1 MRSERGSF
9 TRFIALRLLVVAAA
23 CRTRARTEPSQ
34 WCWIPEWPNEFKLP
48 AHRAGTNEPSNYT
61 RATRS
66 WARPCNAWPDA
77 AGRSPAPV
85 RPDRPGSRGRAPFRF
100 RVHSVFPSRQVRAS
114 QTQEPQSQ
122 ATESNTADSCA
133 AFEPHFLQ
141 FSRSR
146 LMMSGAW
153 RLYVCGASVP
163 KSDPRAP
170 YACTSRAPG
179 QGRSRGQLDWSA
191 RARLLLASIDRH
203 ARARGALR
211 LWLPGVLDT

>member
-1 MRSERGSF
+1 M
-9 TRFIALRLLVVAAA
+9 
-23 CRTRARTEPSQ
+23 
-34 WCWIPEWPNEFKLP
+34 
-48 AHRAGTNEPSNYT
+48 
-61 RATRS
+61 
-66 WARPCNAWPDA
+66 
-77 AGRSPAPV
+77 
-85 RPDRPGSRGRAPFRF
+85 
-100 RVHSVFPSRQVRAS
+100 
-114 QTQEPQSQ
+114 TQESQSQ

-170 YACTSRAPG
+170 YAYTSRAPG

-211 LWLPGVLDT
+211 LWLPGALDT